1 MTEAAKQWEGQVVE
15 GIFLLRQFLGGSEHS
30 AVFLTDYNEGE
41 PQKAV
46 IKLFP
51 ADPATADLQISR
63 WESAAQLSHP
73 NLLRLL
79 SGGRCKLE
87 GNDLLYLVMEYA
99 EEDLSQILPQRALTP
114 EEVRDMLGPVL
125 DALEYLHGN
134 GFVHGDLKPANILA
148 TGDRLKLSSDAISRV
163 GEAQST
169 ARRAGAY
176 DPPEAITGKLT
187 PAADIWSL
195 GTTLVEVLTQHL
207 PEWQP
212 GPNREPVVPANI
224 PAPFQEIAR
233 ECLRLEPE
241 RRISVAEIGTRLNS
255 RAAAATASAS
265 TSAALPASS
274 PSINAAAPVASQ
286 VYLPPTPPNK
296 PAAAVPVTPRGLAKM
311 QSTSQRPDAYKESGG
326 RPRFVV
332 PLVAGALLFAAILTV
347 PRLFTH
353 RPDTQRSSAVASGKP
368 VSRPA
373 APKAAGTGASSGSSK
388 AKPNSVQ
395 ETAVSEKAKSITP
408 AASKPNAGIGQ
419 PAAHESLKRTSEKEQ
434 PPSVAA
440 PATAVAAAAAPK
452 AGTAGVGSS
461 KGEVLDQVLP
471 DVSEKAR
478 ATIHGKVR
486 VSVKVHVDPAGGVS
500 SAEFDSAG
508 PSQFFADL
516 TLKAARKWAFTPPEV
531 NGKSV
536 ASEWRLRFEFTPKDT
551 RVAPTQIAPL

>member
-1 MTEAAKQWEGQVVE
+1 MTEASKQWEGQVVE
-15 GIFLLRQFLGGSEHS
+15 GIFLLRQFLGGTDHS

-51 ADPATADLQISR
+51 ADPATADLQISS

-79 SGGRCKLE
+79 SGGRCKLQ

-125 DALEYLHGN
+125 DALEHLHAK

-148 TGDRLKLSSDAISRV
+148 TGDRLKLSSDAISRI
-163 GEAQST
+163 GEVQST

-187 PAADIWSL
+187 PAADVWSL

-241 RRISVAEIGTRLNS
+241 RRISVAEIGARLNS
-255 RAAAATASAS
+255 RAAAATASALAS
-265 TSAALPASS
+265 LSPSS
-274 PSINAAAPVASQ
+274 PSISSVAAAAGQ

-296 PAAAVPVTPRGLAKM
+296 PTAALPVTPRGLAKM
-311 QSTSQRPDAYKESGG
+311 QSSSQRPEPYKVPGG
-326 RPRFVV
+326 RPRFLV
-332 PLVAGALLFAAILTV
+332 PLVVGALLFAAILTM
-347 PRLFTH
+347 PRLFRH
-353 RPDTQRSSAVASGKP
+353 RPAAQPANAVASGKP
-368 VSRPA
+368 VSKPA
-373 APKAAGTGASSGSSK
+373 APKAAPPSTSAASSK
-388 AKPNSVQ
+388 AKSNSVG
-395 ETAVSEKAKSITP
+395 ETAVSERAKSIPP
-408 AASKPNAGIGQ
+408 AVSKPDEGVGQ
-419 PAAHESLKRTSEKEQ
+419 PAAHESLKRASEKEQ
-434 PPSVAA
+434 PPSSTAPANAVVAA
-440 PATAVAAAAAPK
+440 EAPK
-452 AGTAGVGSS
+452 AAAGVSSS

-486 VSVKVHVDPAGGVS
+486 VSVKVRVDSAGGVS
-500 SAEFDSAG
+500 SAEFDSPG

-516 TLKAARKWAFTPPEV
+516 ALKAARKWAFTPPEV

-551 RVAPTQIAPL
+551 KVAPTQIAPL